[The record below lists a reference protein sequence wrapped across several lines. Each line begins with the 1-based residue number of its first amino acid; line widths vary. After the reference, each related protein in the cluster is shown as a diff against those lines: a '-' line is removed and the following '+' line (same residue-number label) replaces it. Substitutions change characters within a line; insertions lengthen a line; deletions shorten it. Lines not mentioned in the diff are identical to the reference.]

1 MGIPN
6 ATKVLEGVDGQQLLE
21 MGEGFLVSR
30 GIPPEQAK
38 HLLDHARR
46 LETPAIQILLE
57 QHPFL
62 L

>member
-1 MGIPN
+1 
-6 ATKVLEGVDGQQLLE
+6 VDGQQLLE

-30 GIPPEQAK
+30 GLPPEQAK
-38 HLLDHARR
+38 HLLDQARR

-62 L
+62 I